1 MGRIHMILAPERI
14 TELASERRFQAV
26 MLEKVIHLLHV
37 LESLNS
43 HPHLKNSW
51 ALKGGTA
58 LNVFLFNVPR
68 LSVDIDLNYIGNL
81 EKEKMLDDRQRVE
94 LAFTAVFAREGYTIK
109 RKPIEQAGGKWILS
123 YQSFTGGPCHIEVD
137 FNYMY
142 REPLWE
148 ITKLD
153 SVKIGSVQARNIPI
167 LNQHELAA
175 GKLAALFSRTKARD
189 VYDTVHIFKKLS
201 LDLQRVRLAFIVY
214 GGMSR
219 LDWRSLSLDSLT
231 LEPEDIATQL
241 LPVLHNHTLSNGHT
255 IHTYCSNLLS
265 TAKEL
270 LRFLFPLSL
279 NERTLLDLLLDDG
292 VIDATVLTNN
302 QNLQHR
308 IESQPLLAW
317 KAMHVTEYKALRL

>member
-1 MGRIHMILAPERI
+1 
-14 TELASERRFQAV
+14 
-26 MLEKVIHLLHV
+26 MLE
-37 LESLNS
+37 E
-43 HPHLKNSW
+43 
-51 ALKGGTA
+51 
-58 LNVFLFNVPR
+58 
-68 LSVDIDLNYIGNL
+68 
-81 EKEKMLDDRQRVE
+81 RQPIE
-94 LAFTAVFAREGYTIK
+94 QACAAVFEREGYAIK
-109 RKPIEQAGGKWILS
+109 RKPREYAGRKWILS
-123 YQSFTGGPCHIEVD
+123 YQSFTGGPGNLEVD
-137 FNYMY
+137 INYMY
-142 REPLWE
+142 RQPLWN
-148 ITKLD
+148 IAHMD
-153 SVKIGSVQARNIPI
+153 SMKIGDIQVRNVPI
-167 LNQHELAA
+167 LDCHELVA

-189 VYDTVHIFKKLS
+189 VYDTVQIFKKLP
-201 LDLQRVRLAFIVY
+201 LDIQKIRLAFIVY
-214 GGMSR
+214 SGMSR

-279 NERTLLDLLLDDG
+279 NERTFLDLLLDDG
-292 VIDATVLTNN
+292 VIDATLLTNN